1 MTTRSFAGPTS
12 FNRDEGDFV
21 VASDGLDRCPVLI
34 PGLDLLNHSPSAR
47 VSWVWV
53 AQSCALKVEEST
65 NGGCQVW
72 NNYNPKSN
80 EERAL
85 VLCRIEILLMDELLV
100 IMGYGFSLPD
110 NPSDHYSLGFSPA
123 IAAYIKATRARRLAR
138 KASSDTVQSQ
148 STEGIDSIE
157 PNPSRGTV
165 RSGGQVIE
173 SSEDFN
179 VEEILEQNIHW
190 VRLLKN
196 ESYEF
201 SPHFLESFSIA
212 VENPREAHIA
222 EDCSTDKT
230 DISDRDFSRNK
241 LHVLCAVTMILQKAQ
256 RAIRK
261 HDADLPQAPQNSKQV
276 DAARYRD
283 SQLRILDSVLNSM
296 YTFLKSVTAVK
307 PPETSKPSVLR
318 LEYVLTES
326 PKSMLKDLRGVLNA
340 GVRTRD
346 PVKIRE
352 RGGVDFAFTAWL
364 CGMWIY
370 FQSDTQREDEMNTTY
385 ARWLQFL
392 QQNYAEPLEESIDS
406 VTPESSFLEERA
418 EWFDPIRSGSGGA
431 TLESTF
437 IARSYLDAIQ
447 AATEKR
453 PLSIYNDKRITVK
466 RLEWCLNVVRN
477 EGVWCPSLEKGEEEE
492 DDDWVL
498 FLELGKT

>member
-1 MTTRSFAGPTS
+1 
-12 FNRDEGDFV
+12 
-21 VASDGLDRCPVLI
+21 
-34 PGLDLLNHSPSAR
+34 
-47 VSWVWV
+47 
-53 AQSCALKVEEST
+53 
-65 NGGCQVW
+65 
-72 NNYNPKSN
+72 
-80 EERAL
+80 
-85 VLCRIEILLMDELLV
+85 MDDLLV
-100 IMGYGFSLPD
+100 IMGYGFSLPY

-138 KASSDTVQSQ
+138 KAGSDTVQSQ
-148 STEGIDSIE
+148 RTEGIDSIE

-165 RSGGQVIE
+165 RNGGQVIE

-190 VRLLKN
+190 VRLLEN
-196 ESYEF
+196 EGYEF

-212 VENPREAHIA
+212 VENPREAHTA
-222 EDCSTDKT
+222 EDCSA

-261 HDADLPQAPQNSKQV
+261 HDEELPQAPQNSKQV
-276 DAARYRD
+276 DAGRYRD
-283 SQLRILDSVLNSM
+283 SQLKILDRVLNSM
-296 YTFLKSVTAVK
+296 YTFLKSVTTAK
-307 PPETSKPSVLR
+307 PPEPSKPSVLR

-340 GVRTRD
+340 GMRTRD

-352 RGGVDFAFTAWL
+352 RGGADFAFTAWL

-370 FQSDTQREDEMNTTY
+370 FQSDTKREDEVNTTY
-385 ARWLQFL
+385 PRWLQFL
-392 QQNYAEPLEESIDS
+392 QQNYAEPLEESIDGPR
-406 VTPESSFLEERA
+406 PENSIPEERS
-418 EWFDPIRSGSGGA
+418 EWFDPIRSGSGGD

-453 PLSIYNDKRITVK
+453 PLSLYNDKRVTVK

-477 EGVWCPSLEKGEEEE
+477 EGVWCPSLDQGEDEE

-498 FLELGKT
+498 FLELGKS